1 MFYEIKLRLTSTRLV
16 GNETTEIVGRASLA
30 YVITNG
36 DIAAF
41 ISHRDALFH
50 SLATW
55 HHCPSAS
62 RADHGFCLTL
72 CRCCSNGVLAFCQ
85 NVRIVFT
92 ISDEFDRRTTR
103 AVCCLN
109 LAFFTCNKVITM
121 VCLILTVVYYLYIY
135 KKKNIYP
142 GFLMVVLGGT
152 EIPLLVL
159 QYLDYR
165 R

>member
-1 MFYEIKLRLTSTRLV
+1 MKIHVVILLVLLLNLNVYLSGNNFLMLVTWNLLYEIKLRLTSTRLV

-30 YVITNG
+30 YVIANG

-50 SLATW
+50 SLATR
-55 HHCPSAS
+55 HHCPSTS
-62 RADHGFCLTL
+62 RADHGFSLAL
-72 CRCCSNGVLAFCQ
+72 CRCCRNGVLAFCQ

-121 VCLILTVVYYLYIY
+121 VCLILTEYI
-135 KKKNIYP
+135 
-142 GFLMVVLGGT
+142 
-152 EIPLLVL
+152 
-159 QYLDYR
+159 
-165 R
+165 